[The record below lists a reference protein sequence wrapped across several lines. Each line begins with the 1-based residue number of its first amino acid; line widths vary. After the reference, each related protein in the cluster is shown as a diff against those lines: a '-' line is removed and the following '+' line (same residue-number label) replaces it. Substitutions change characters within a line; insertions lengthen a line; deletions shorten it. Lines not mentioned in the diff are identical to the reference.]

1 MSAVSLTDH
10 TERKEEYVPA
20 GADPA
25 VPVGH
30 LPLAAGG
37 LPVGALGLVAAE
49 GVVAL
54 AVAVVD
60 ADVAAEV
67 GVAVRVL
74 VVARAHEPR
83 TAVPADGV
91 RAARPLRAR
100 RALLVPVI
108 LFLVFL
114 LGNHI
119 AIRVVIQFF

>member
-1 MSAVSLTDH
+1 M
-10 TERKEEYVPA
+10 PA

-25 VPVGH
+25 VPLGH
-30 LPLAAGG
+30 LSLAAGG
-37 LPVGALGLVAAE
+37 LPVRALGLVAAE
-49 GVVAL
+49 RVFAL

-83 TAVPADGV
+83 PAVPADGV
-91 RAARPLRAR
+91 RAARPLSAR
-100 RALLVPVI
+100 RALFVPVV

-114 LGNHI
+114 LGNQ
-119 AIRVVIQFF
+119 RFVLYN

>member
-1 MSAVSLTDH
+1 M
-10 TERKEEYVPA
+10 PA

-25 VPVGH
+25 VPLGH
-30 LPLAAGG
+30 LPLAAAEW
-37 LPVGALGLVAAE
+37 LPVGALCLVAAE

-83 TAVPADGV
+83 PAVPADGV
-91 RAARPLRAR
+91 RPARPLGAR

-108 LFLVFL
+108 RLVFVFL
-114 LGNHI
+114 L
-119 AIRVVIQFF
+119 

>member
-1 MSAVSLTDH
+1 M
-10 TERKEEYVPA
+10 PA

-37 LPVGALGLVAAE
+37 LPVRALGLVAAE
-49 GVVAL
+49 RVFAL
-54 AVAVVD
+54 AVAVID

-108 LFLVFL
+108 RLVFVFL
-114 LGNHI
+114 L
-119 AIRVVIQFF
+119 